1 MLNAITTDIS
11 NAVNSSKFRYHDSL
25 AKRLNDPKAVAKI
38 YWSIIKTFVNGSRS
52 SLIKPLSV
60 GNRYVADF
68 LAKADLFNDFFSKQ
82 CCTIVNNSSLP
93 TNLPFETESKLS
105 TFDFSTDDII
115 DPKKSHGRDA
125 ISVCTIKVCA
135 FQYQNFY
142 IFFLKTDWKTNASS
156 MNRRRQILFQLTR
169 KEISNRLIIINRYCY
184 C

>member
-1 MLNAITTDIS
+1 M
-11 NAVNSSKFRYHDSL
+11 
-25 AKRLNDPKAVAKI
+25 
-38 YWSIIKTFVNGSRS
+38 
-52 SLIKPLSV
+52 
-60 GNRYVADF
+60 
-68 LAKADLFNDFFSKQ
+68 FNYFFSKQ
-82 CCTIVNNSSLP
+82 CSTIVNNSSIP

-115 DPKKSHGRDA
+115 DPKKAHGRDG

-142 IFFLKTDWKTNASS
+142 IFFLKTDWKTNAFS

-169 KEISNRLIIINRYCY
+169 KEISNRLIIINRYRY